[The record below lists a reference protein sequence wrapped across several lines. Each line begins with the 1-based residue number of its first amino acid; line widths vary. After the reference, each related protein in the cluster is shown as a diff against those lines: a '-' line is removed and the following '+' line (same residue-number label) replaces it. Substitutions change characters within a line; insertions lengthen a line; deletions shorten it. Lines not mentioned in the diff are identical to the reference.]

1 MVQEPLPVKA
11 SDVAS
16 PVTGAVLASR
26 QREDRRPSPQS
37 GDKKRP
43 RPTPPP
49 KTDAPPTTRTDDD
62 GDQHEIDVLA

>member
-26 QREDRRPSPQS
+26 QREDRRPSRP

-49 KTDAPPTTRTDDD
+49 KTDTPSARTDDD
-62 GDQHEIDVLA
+62 DAAPEIDVLA

>member
-11 SDVAS
+11 SDVAP

-26 QREDRRPSPQS
+26 QREDRRPSHA

-49 KTDAPPTTRTDDD
+49 KTDTPPARTDDE